1 MHFSCFLFNFAVNY
15 ISFAMDFDTLDRQMR
30 RFEQSLD
37 RTMLE
42 GIYVVARLDGHG
54 FTRLTKK
61 EWNLEKPFDIT
72 FRDAMTATTR
82 HLMDCGFRM
91 IYGYT
96 QSDEISLLFHLKDDT
111 FGRKE
116 RKLLSI
122 LAAEA
127 SVTFSMHTGR
137 AAAFDNRLVPLPTI
151 ENVVDYFRWRQED
164 AHRNSLNSHCYWT
177 LRKEG
182 VSADE
187 AQKRMS
193 GISNSEKN
201 ELLFQ
206 RGINYNNLPP
216 WQKRGVGIYYRDEQR
231 QGYNPMTQETTVCTR
246 RTLHIDMELPTGQ
259 EYSRLISS
267 IIEEANKDAKPT
279 VS

>member
-1 MHFSCFLFNFAVNY
+1 MNNDKTVND
-15 ISFAMDFDTLDRQMR
+15 IMDFETLDKQMR

-37 RTMLE
+37 MTMLE

-61 EWNLEKPFDIT
+61 EWDLEKPFDIR
-72 FRDAMTATTR
+72 FRDAMIETMR

-96 QSDEISLLFHLKDDT
+96 QSDEMSLLFHPLDDT

-127 SVTFSMHTGR
+127 SVMFSIHMGR
-137 AAAFDNRLVPLPTI
+137 PAVFDCRLVPLPTKDR
-151 ENVVDYFRWRQED
+151 VVDYFRWRQED
-164 AHRNSLNSHCYWT
+164 AHRNSLNSYCYWAM
-177 LRKEG
+177 RKEG
-182 VSADE
+182 SSASA

-193 GISNSEKN
+193 GISNSKKN
-201 ELLFQ
+201 ELLFE
-206 RGINYNNLPP
+206 RGINYNNLPL
-216 WQKRGVGIYYRDEQR
+216 WQKRGVGVYFRDEER
-231 QGYNPMTQETTVCTR
+231 KGFNPKTKEETVCVR
-246 RTLHIDMELPTGQ
+246 RVLHLEEELPIGE
-259 EYSRLISS
+259 EYSRMIKE
-267 IIEEANKDAKPT
+267 I
-279 VS
+279 VSEKYEIHV

>member
-1 MHFSCFLFNFAVNY
+1 MNAKQNKSN
-15 ISFAMDFDTLDRQMR
+15 ISKRENNMDFDTLDKQMR
-30 RFEQSLD
+30 RFEQSFD

-61 EWNLEKPFDIT
+61 EWNLEKPFDT
-72 FRDAMTATTR
+72 KFRDAMIETTK

-91 IYGYT
+91 VYGYT

-116 RKLLSI
+116 RKLISI

-127 SVTFSMHTGR
+127 SVAFSMQMGK
-137 AAAFDNRLVPLPTI
+137 AAVFDCRLVPLPTA

-164 AHRNSLNSHCYWT
+164 AHRNSLNSYCYWT

-193 GISNSEKN
+193 GISNGEKN
-201 ELLFQ
+201 EILFE
-206 RGINYNNLPP
+206 RGINYNVLPL
-216 WQKRGVGIYYRDEQR
+216 WQKRGVGMYYRDEQR
-231 QGYNPMTQETTVCTR
+231 QGFNPMTKETTFFVR
-246 RTLHIDMELPTGQ
+246 QALHLEMELPMGQ
-259 EYSRLISS
+259 EYSQMIATILEDSS
-267 IIEEANKDAKPT
+267 KEK
-279 VS
+279 

>member
-1 MHFSCFLFNFAVNY
+1 
-15 ISFAMDFDTLDRQMR
+15 MDFNTLDKQMR

-61 EWNLEKPFDIT
+61 EWNLEAPFDIR
-72 FRDAMTATTR
+72 FRDAMVETTK

-96 QSDEISLLFHLKDDT
+96 QSDEISLLFHLKDDA

-116 RKLLSI
+116 RKWVSLLAS
-122 LAAEA
+122 EA
-127 SVTFSMHTGR
+127 SVAFSMHTGR
-137 AAAFDNRLVPLPTI
+137 AAVFDNRLVPLPSE

-164 AHRNSLNSHCYWT
+164 AHRNSLNSHCYWC

-182 VSADE
+182 MSADK
-187 AQKRMS
+187 AQERMS
-193 GISNSEKN
+193 GISNGEKN
-201 ELLFQ
+201 EILFE
-206 RGINYNNLPP
+206 RGINYNDLPL
-216 WQKRGVGIYYRDEQR
+216 WQKRGVGMYYQDEQR
-231 QGYNPMTQETTVCTR
+231 QGYNPKTKETTLCMR
-246 RTLHIDMELPTGQ
+246 RALHIDMELPMGQ
-259 EYSRLISS
+259 DYAQLITAIVDES
-267 IIEEANKDAKPT
+267 NKEDK
-279 VS
+279 